1 MEKIYTRQVDSITR
15 KLLFDLGYFG
25 EKVEVTGKTPEGKR
39 DYYKRTG
46 WNFSESGADKVDV
59 RVGDVLDWLR
69 TAKNKHIS
77 VDPYRDVEGNFMYCG
92 KIVDI
97 MTCSGEITYASESFD
112 SALGMAIIEA
122 LKSLK

>member
-46 WNFSESGADKVDV
+46 WSLSESGADKVDV
-59 RVGDVLDWLR
+59 RVGDVIDWLR

-92 KIVDI
+92 KIVD
-97 MTCSGEITYASESFD
+97 MLTCYGEITYASESFD
-112 SALGMAIIEA
+112 SALGMAITEA

>member
-25 EKVEVTGKTPEGKR
+25 GKVEVTGKTPEGKR

-46 WNFSESGADKVDV
+46 WNLSESGADKVDV
-59 RVGDVLDWLR
+59 RVGDVIDWLR
-69 TAKNKHIS
+69 TEKNKHIS

-92 KIVDI
+92 KIVD
-97 MTCSGEITYASESFD
+97 MLTCSGEITYASESFD
-112 SALGMAIIEA
+112 SALGMAITEA